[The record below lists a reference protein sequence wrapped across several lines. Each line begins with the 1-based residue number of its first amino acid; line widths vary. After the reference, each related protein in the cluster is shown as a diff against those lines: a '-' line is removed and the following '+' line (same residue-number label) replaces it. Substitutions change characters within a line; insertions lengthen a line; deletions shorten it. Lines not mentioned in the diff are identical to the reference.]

1 MVRERKIVAGS
12 PDDDDDGKKNGG
24 EANGNASG
32 PNAIPTGENDSALRP
47 KRISDMVGQ
56 TEVMD
61 VIRIAMDAA
70 KKRNEPLGHILFD
83 GPPGL
88 GNRWISSMNSTEPCS
103 RLVK

>member
-24 EANGNASG
+24 EANGMASG

-70 KKRNEPLGHILFD
+70 NSVTSRWDIFCSMVHLAWAKRL
-83 GPPGL
+83 
-88 GNRWISSMNSTEPCS
+88 
-103 RLVK
+103 